1 MPKQT
6 QKPDHISR
14 EDWDAVD
21 SPPLTKRMLQGMR
34 PCRETMPPE
43 VFAKL
48 TKGRGPQKAPTKEQ
62 VSLRVDR
69 DVLDYFRSTGK
80 GWQSRVNAALRK
92 AMKEKASV

>member
-1 MPKQT
+1 MPKQN
-6 QKPDHISR
+6 QKPDHISQ

-34 PCRETMPPE
+34 PCRESMPPKI
-43 VFAKL
+43 FAKL

-69 DVLDYFRSTGK
+69 EVLEYYRSTGK
-80 GWQSRVNAALRK
+80 GWQGRINAALRR
-92 AMKEKASV
+92 AMKAKVDA

>member
-1 MPKQT
+1 MSKR
-6 QKPDHISR
+6 KPDHISQ

-21 SPPLTKRMLQGMR
+21 SPPLSSEFIAKMR
-34 PCRETMPPE
+34 PCRESMPPE
-43 VFAKL
+43 IFAKL

-80 GWQSRVNAALRK
+80 GWQGRINAALRRAIKVK
-92 AMKEKASV
+92 ADA